1 MDFALC
7 SCTEAVH
14 RPRFVVLTGGP
25 GAGKTAVLELA
36 RRVLCSHVAV
46 LPEAAGIVYGGGFP
60 RRAVGPARRAAQ
72 RSIFHVE
79 AELERMAREEGQHGL
94 VLCDRGTVDGL
105 AYWPDTPADYWRDL
119 GTTHAAELARYA
131 AVIHLAVPPAPHY
144 RKNGLRIESA
154 EEAARIDERIGWAWR
169 EHPRVLRVASTD
181 DFLAK
186 ASRTIALIR
195 AELPACCRDG
205 CALSAA

>member
-1 MDFALC
+1 MDIAPC
-7 SCTEAVH
+7 SHTPAAQS
-14 RPRFVVLTGGP
+14 PRFVVVTGGP

-60 RRAVGPARRAAQ
+60 RRADGPARRAAQ
-72 RSIFHVE
+72 RSIFHVQV
-79 AELERMAREEGQHGL
+79 ELERMTREEAPHDV

-105 AYWPDTPADYWRDL
+105 AYWPDAPAEYWRDL

-131 AVIHLAVPPAPHY
+131 AVIHLAVPPAPRY

-169 EHPRVLRVASTD
+169 EHPRVLHVASTD
-181 DFLAK
+181 EFLTK
-186 ASRTIALIR
+186 ASHVIARMR

-205 CALSAA
+205 CALGAA